1 MAEAV
6 SNNEGNRKRKNI
18 REWVKGR
25 VEWYSKLGWKEKL
38 LMTAAILAA
47 SAIGVGVGG
56 SVGSIVFVTAWVAK
70 LGVSSLSAIYTYEK
84 VTKYLGEDTWY
95 GKAGGLATALL
106 VGFFAG
112 RALANF
118 EHTAEA
124 LQHFFSNIDLVPAAH
139 AADLQDPPPAPVVD
153 PAERFPSLKFP
164 PISGL
169 ETLSVDTYE
178 AKVDQLADLRDKTA
192 ALLAK
197 FERIAPP
204 YDPDLKHLRNS
215 LAYYTEMHDKLEQLK
230 PRFVRV
236 DAMRELLE
244 QKRINIYRYG
254 IVENQ
259 LREELAKI
267 EAKLPDG
274 TLMSLENADLDKIEA
289 EFEAVED
296 FYNQAKPGTVLYT
309 DPNTLV
315 RSWRPLSEIIDFKP
329 DAQDKMPLSTA
340 RVAYDFWTRLEM
352 YRSWIDADNYGSGPL
367 KSVWVSE
374 GWNVPEGVHHG
385 EAHRIGTAM
394 DFAIKGKDYSIEK
407 VSRILFVSHNTP
419 GCTLFFEAKNDAEV
433 LGLQQKIFAELVRI
447 GMPED
452 EAQALVAKQVRHV
465 GWATDSYHFHM
476 ETPTPPVYA
485 PSQVV
490 AIK

>member
-6 SNNEGNRKRKNI
+6 INNEGNRKRKNI

-25 VEWYSKLGWKEKL
+25 VEWYSKLGSVEKV
-38 LMTAAILAA
+38 LMTAAILAF
-47 SAIGVGVGG
+47 SALGVSIGG
-56 SVGSIVFVTAWVAK
+56 SVGSVVLVAAWVAK
-70 LGVSSLSAIYTYEK
+70 FGVSSLSAIYTYEK

-118 EHTAEA
+118 EHTAEV

-178 AKVDQLADLRDKTA
+178 AKVDQLAGLRDKTA

-204 YDPDLKHLRNS
+204 YDPDLQHLRNS
-215 LAYYTEMHDKLEQLK
+215 LAYYTEMHDKLEELK
-230 PRFVRV
+230 PRFARV
-236 DAMRELLE
+236 DAMRELLQE
-244 QKRINIYRYG
+244 KRINVYRFG
-254 IVENQ
+254 MVENQ
-259 LREELAKI
+259 LREELARI

-274 TLMSLENADLDKIEA
+274 TVASLENADLDKIEA

-315 RSWRPLSEIIDFKP
+315 RSWKPLDELIPFK
-329 DAQDKMPLSTA
+329 DSAINQLPLSTA
-340 RVAYDFWTRLEM
+340 RVLYEFWNDLDN
-352 YRSWIDADNYGSGPL
+352 YRSWIDVGNNGGERLQSFILTEGWQNTTYH
-367 KSVWVSE
+367 VSE
-374 GWNVPEGVHHG
+374 GHK
-385 EAHRIGTAM
+385 IGTAI
-394 DFAIKGKDYSIEK
+394 DFALREGYDAKKIAFIIATGEK
-407 VSRILFVSHNTP
+407 IP
-419 GCTLFFEAKNDAEV
+419 GCDVFYESPDASMIPKMQQQVFESLRE
-433 LGLQQKIFAELVRI
+433 LGM
-447 GMPED
+447 GED
-452 EAQALVAKQVRHV
+452 EARTLATKHVRYIAH
-465 GWATDSYHFHM
+465 ATGDHFHM
-476 ETPTPPVYA
+476 ETPKPPVYA
-485 PSQVV
+485 PTQIL
-490 AIK
+490 ATK